1 MTRRVRLW
9 VAATAAIAPTGLM
22 VGLAITAKAGVNQSH
37 THMPAADG
45 KGGIAH
51 EHNMAV
57 HDRIVWPVR
66 EGGGSPCT
74 LHNSCIPVRQPW
86 PWLGWSRGFSKPIRT
101 FDVSGP
107 DSARVTS

>member
-22 VGLAITAKAGVNQSH
+22 VGLAITAKTGVNQSH
-37 THMPAADG
+37 THMPAADS
-45 KGGIAH
+45 KGASRTSTI
-51 EHNMAV
+51 
-57 HDRIVWPVR
+57 W
-66 EGGGSPCT
+66 PCT
-74 LHNSCIPVRQPW
+74 TASCGRFEKAVGLHALSTTPSSRLDRPG
-86 PWLGWSRGFSKPIRT
+86 LGWAGRVGFSKPIRT